1 MKIKNIVIT
10 PIYIDQ
16 IAQEIKK
23 RVEKNE
29 DNQETITD
37 GYNKGYMEGYHDAM
51 IELLDWL
58 GVKHDQKFYN

>member
-10 PIYIDQ
+10 PIYIDK

-23 RVEKNE
+23 RVEENE
-29 DNQETITD
+29 ENRETIATS
-37 GYNKGYMEGYHDAM
+37 YEEGYMEGYHDAM